1 MVGFELPEVKEV
13 VVDLILAK
21 NGMALPALI
30 SVTKGYD
37 LRSMRST
44 ITVEYCE
51 NRVTLGLSARAASW
65 VHHFSD
71 DADMRQ
77 QFIDNYL
84 VPIVDLITM

>member
-1 MVGFELPEVKEV
+1 MEHELTEVKDV

-21 NGMALPALI
+21 NGMARPSLI

-37 LRSMRST
+37 IRSMSST
-44 ITVEYCE
+44 ITVEYVE
-51 NRVTLGLSARAASW
+51 NRVTLGLTARAVTW

-71 DADMRQ
+71 NAEMREK
-77 QFIDNYL
+77 FTSTYL